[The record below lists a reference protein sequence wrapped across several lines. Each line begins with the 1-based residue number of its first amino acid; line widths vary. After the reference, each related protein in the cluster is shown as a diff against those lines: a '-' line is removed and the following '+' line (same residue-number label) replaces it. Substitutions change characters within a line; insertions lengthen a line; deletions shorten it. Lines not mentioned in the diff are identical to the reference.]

1 MTRDEQDDTFAT
13 YASNLQ
19 ASMNRHPAGKKREYT
34 LEDACRD
41 IQLDAQW
48 RPGLQS
54 VGTPIHD
61 GLVLEQYE
69 QPPTPNRYASALAAT
84 YGLFI
89 LAFILLWVLS

>member
-1 MTRDEQDDTFAT
+1 MTPDEQVAWDS

-19 ASMNRHPAGKKREYT
+19 ASMNRHPAGKRIAGDGSGT
-34 LEDACRD
+34 ALPAFDASVDR
-41 IQLDAQW
+41 
-48 RPGLQS
+48 

>member
-1 MTRDEQDDTFAT
+1 MTPDEQVAWDS

-19 ASMNRHPAGKKREYT
+19 ASMNRHPAGKQ
-34 LEDACRD
+34 RD
-41 IQLDAQW
+41 I
-48 RPGLQS
+48 
-54 VGTPIHD
+54 GTPIHD